1 MKLTL
6 KPTLLFILLCT
17 FLTSFSQDK
26 VTEMYKVLKED
37 MKAKE
42 LIIVLME
49 ENDKVLNK
57 LEKKTDELEYY
68 KTVIKEYNSLIKE
81 LSPEYLSFFKGIQYK
96 KVSEL
101 ASIST
106 EDRRNYY
113 YLCYNIAQLQLEGKT
128 LPFNV
133 FNEIEANKEHEFL
146 EPYKEMVLKKSFPW
160 AKLEIYSY
168 SEKKSS
174 IIASSKSFINVNL
187 PSVMPTKWGMVYA
200 LSNFQSMYDD
210 EVTLTANSF
219 KGKVLLLCSEDLD
232 KKISANEIKK
242 YYTNEYEVVSR
253 DVYAKA
259 IELKNPKYIYAITVP
274 YMMSPT
280 NSNSSG
286 MTISSLMYSNSLIDC
301 STGRLVGLAVASFG
315 VGPIGV
321 ANKEIDKGSLKQI
334 NKQLS
339 KIIN

>member
-1 MKLTL
+1 M
-6 KPTLLFILLCT
+6 
-17 FLTSFSQDK
+17 
-26 VTEMYKVLKED
+26 
-37 MKAKE
+37 
-42 LIIVLME
+42 
-49 ENDKVLNK
+49 
-57 LEKKTDELEYY
+57 
-68 KTVIKEYNSLIKE
+68 
-81 LSPEYLSFFKGIQYK
+81 
-96 KVSEL
+96 
-101 ASIST
+101 
-106 EDRRNYY
+106 
-113 YLCYNIAQLQLEGKT
+113 
-128 LPFNV
+128 
-133 FNEIEANKEHEFL
+133 
-146 EPYKEMVLKKSFPW
+146 
-160 AKLEIYSY
+160 
-168 SEKKSS
+168 
-174 IIASSKSFINVNL
+174 
-187 PSVMPTKWGMVYA
+187 GMVYA

-334 NKQLS
+334 NNQLS
-339 KIIN
+339 KIVN